1 MKQNHEH
8 TGFISRLNAWLLY
21 KGSERYNRR
30 VDERKRSLFSGLSG
44 CVLEIGPGT
53 GANLEYYPE
62 EVLLTGLEPNPW
74 MQKHLKEK
82 ADQFNRPIEMLTCS
96 AEDIPLE
103 GESMNA
109 VVSTLVLCSVTD
121 LPQTL
126 SEIKRVLKPGGSFLF
141 IEHVAAREG
150 TRLRTMQRWVKPLWR
165 WMADGCHPDRET
177 WKAIESAG
185 FKDVELEHFRLS
197 LPVVGPHIM
206 GRAVKNNADNSNVIT

>member
-82 ADQFNRPIEMLTCS
+82 ADQFNRPIEMLTGS

-177 WKAIESAG
+177 WKAIEGAG

-197 LPVVGPHIM
+197 LPLPVVGPHIM
-206 GRAVKNNADNSNVIT
+206 GRAVKNNAND

>member
-82 ADQFNRPIEMLTCS
+82 ADQFNRPIEMLTGS

-150 TRLRTMQRWVKPLWR
+150 TRLRTMQRWIKPLWR
-165 WMADGCHPDRET
+165 WIADGCHPDRET
-177 WKAIESAG
+177 WKAIEGAG

-197 LPVVGPHIM
+197 LPLPVVGPHIM
-206 GRAVKNNADNSNVIT
+206 GRAVKNNAND

>member
-82 ADQFNRPIEMLTCS
+82 ADQFNRPIEMLTGS

-206 GRAVKNNADNSNVIT
+206 GRAVKNNAND

>member
-82 ADQFNRPIEMLTCS
+82 ADQFNRPIEMLTGS

-197 LPVVGPHIM
+197 LPLPVVGPHIM
-206 GRAVKNNADNSNVIT
+206 GRAVKNNAND